1 MSAYIQF
8 GPCLGS
14 CLHTQKAPFGFSN
27 QVKERKGIVLA
38 PDVQV
43 MSDKQVWSLKQLAS
57 FTAEWL
63 TPSNNL

>member
-1 MSAYIQF
+1 MPRFLPTYTKGAFRVFKS
-8 GPCLGS
+8 S
-14 CLHTQKAPFGFSN
+14 K
-27 QVKERKGIVLA
+27 KRKGIVLA